1 MIGRGQETPEK
12 HPLIVRRGFFYKPDR
27 RIRMIDIG
35 IVYYRMGRE
44 ENTIDAIWYT
54 SRLDKKEIGKGIARG
69 HTSDGFPGDY
79 VVTYFYPDGSEA
91 GTFDLRIM
99 KTGPVYDLSYSKDGK
114 LLFLGVGIDTADG
127 MAAGYR
133 KVE

>member
-1 MIGRGQETPEK
+1 
-12 HPLIVRRGFFYKPDR
+12 
-27 RIRMIDIG
+27 MIDIG

-69 HTSDGFPGDY
+69 DTSNGFPGDY

-91 GTFDLRIM
+91 GTFDLKIT
-99 KTGPVYDLSYSKDGK
+99 KTGPVYDLSYSRDGK
-114 LLFLGVGIDTADG
+114 LLFLGVGIDTSDG

-133 KVE
+133 KAE

>member
-1 MIGRGQETPEK
+1 MDRILEIPIIVGR
-12 HPLIVRRGFFYKPDR
+12 L
-27 RIRMIDIG
+27 RMIDIG
-35 IVYYRMGRE
+35 IVYYRMGRA
-44 ENTIDAIWYT
+44 ENTIDATWYT

-69 HTSDGFPGDY
+69 DTSNGFLGDY

-91 GTFDLRIM
+91 GTFDLKIR
-99 KTGPVYDLSYSKDGK
+99 KTGPVYDLSYSRDGK
-114 LLFLGVGIDTADG
+114 LLFLGVGIDTSDG